1 MIETRKDF
9 DLLVQATE
17 CCRDLLSVA
26 DIETVLAKEDNLML
40 VSGSNVGLAIYD
52 GPGIYTVHWY
62 YDVRG
67 REAIDLGKA
76 MIGMMFDHHG
86 AKLLRGL
93 IKTRLKASA
102 WACRQLGFKSY
113 GTIMFPENDEN
124 EFFCMTKLEYDTM
137 KGVK

>member
-17 CCRDLLSVA
+17 CCRDLLSIE
-26 DIETVLAKEDNLML
+26 DIEKVLSKEDNLMFI
-40 VSGSNVGLAIYD
+40 SGRNAGLAIYD
-52 GPGIYTVHWY
+52 APGIYTVHWY
-62 YDVRG
+62 YEARG
-67 REAIDLGKA
+67 REAINLGKD
-76 MIGMMFDHHG
+76 MIGLLFANHD

-93 IKTRLKASA
+93 IKTKLKASR